1 MRKGFTLIEVLAV
14 FALIGVV
21 ALVIT
26 PMGINVYNSAR
37 EKTVL
42 MTAERLVEATD
53 TYIKNYE
60 IEYGKPLLNAIL
72 EIKNHEI
79 ENNPLE
85 LSGKLPQS
93 GMIYIKDGSVAI
105 VIYDSGICAYKN
117 YNQGVAT
124 ASSMIESECAYDKI
138 FY

>member
-14 FALIGVV
+14 VALIGVV

-53 TYIKNYE
+53 TYIKN
-60 IEYGKPLLNAIL
+60 
-72 EIKNHEI
+72 
-79 ENNPLE
+79 
-85 LSGKLPQS
+85 
-93 GMIYIKDGSVAI
+93 
-105 VIYDSGICAYKN
+105 
-117 YNQGVAT
+117 
-124 ASSMIESECAYDKI
+124 
-138 FY
+138 